1 MPVRKAGET
10 DIDFIAG
17 AYASA
22 FAFTR
27 NRTAEYIEDTGLSNF
42 HIIEQESNPAA
53 VFALIETGHW
63 FGGKVVPACNIA
75 HVAIS
80 PEHRGSGLAAAILDF
95 ACEEA
100 LRRGAAIASLF
111 ASTRP
116 VYRKSGFELA
126 GSEMIYEADTSELY
140 KIKSN
145 FKCRRVA
152 GEGVQSTLGPIYS
165 KHCRDQNGLLERT
178 PAHWN
183 LLIRTRGG
191 EFSTF
196 VFEAD
201 GRDVGYI
208 VLDTADQESLVLRD
222 WVALS
227 GSAALEILKF
237 LGTFS
242 TVYPRVR
249 WHGGPADQLVFAMP
263 DKGWRLIH
271 QEEFLMRVLSPK
283 TALAARG
290 YGHASGQLR
299 IDVAGGSEKQSLL
312 LTVNEG
318 QATCQE
324 DVASGEADITIGLAQ
339 FATLFSG
346 FRSAYFLHK
355 AGWILGDAEAI
366 KRCNDIFSGPAPWV
380 GEHF

>member
-1 MPVRKAGET
+1 M
-10 DIDFIAG
+10 DFIAR

-27 NRTAEYIEDTGLSNF
+27 KRTVDYIEDTGLPNF
-42 HIIEQESNPAA
+42 HIIEQGTRSAA
-53 VFALIETGHW
+53 VFALVETGHW

-80 PEHRGSGLAAAILDF
+80 PEHRGSGLAATILDF
-95 ACEEA
+95 ACDDA
-100 LRRGAAIASLF
+100 LRRGAAVASLF

-140 KIKSN
+140 KIKAN
-145 FKCRRVA
+145 FKCRRLA
-152 GEGVQSTLGPIYS
+152 SESARSTLGDIYS
-165 KHCRDQNGLLERT
+165 EHSWDQNGVLARDA
-178 PAHWN
+178 AHWN
-183 LLIRTRGG
+183 VLLRATD
-191 EFSTF
+191 EELSTF

-201 GRDVGYI
+201 GKDVGYI
-208 VLDTADQESLVLRD
+208 VLDTGNQDCLVLRD

-227 GSAALEILKF
+227 GQAAREILKF

-249 WHGGPADQLVFAMP
+249 WHGSPSDQLIFALP
-263 DKGWRLIH
+263 DKGSRLVH

-283 TALAARG
+283 KALAARG
-290 YGHASGQLR
+290 YGHASGNLR
-299 IDVAGGSEKQSLL
+299 IHVVGAPENQTLL
-312 LTVNEG
+312 LTVKDG
-318 QATCQE
+318 KATCQE
-324 DVASGEADITIGLAQ
+324 DLAGEVDITVGLSQ
-339 FATLFSG
+339 FATLFTG
-346 FRSAYFLHK
+346 FRSSYFLHK
-355 AGWILGDAEAI
+355 AGWIIGDAEAI

>member
-1 MPVRKAGET
+1 MSVREAEKR
-10 DIDFIAG
+10 DIDFIVG

-22 FAFTR
+22 FAFSR
-27 NRTAEYIEDTGLSNF
+27 ERTTFYIENTGLTNF
-42 HIIEQESNPAA
+42 HIIESATSPAA

-75 HVAIS
+75 HVAIR
-80 PEHRGSGLAAAILDF
+80 PEYRGSGLAATILNF

-100 LRRGAAIASLF
+100 SRRGAAVASLF

-140 KIKSN
+140 KIKAN
-145 FKCRRVA
+145 VKCRRVA
-152 GEGVQSTLGPIYS
+152 SESVQPVLDEIYRE
-165 KHCRDQNGLLERT
+165 HCRDQNGVLERSA
-178 PAHWN
+178 AHWN
-183 LLIRTRGG
+183 VLLRAAGD
-191 EFSTF
+191 ELSTF
-196 VFEAD
+196 VFESE

-208 VLDTADQESLVLRD
+208 VLDTGNQECLVLRD

-227 GSAALEILKF
+227 GSAAREILKF

-249 WHGGPADQLVFAMP
+249 WHGGPEDQLVFAMP
-263 DKGWRLIH
+263 DKGWRLFH
-271 QEEFLMRVLSPK
+271 QEEFLMRTLSPRK
-283 TALAARG
+283 ALAARG
-290 YGHASGQLR
+290 YGRASGSLR
-299 IDVAGGSEKQSLL
+299 IHVAGGPEKQTLL
-312 LTVNEG
+312 LVVKNG
-318 QATCQE
+318 QATCEE
-324 DVASGEADITIGLAQ
+324 DLSGEVEITVGLAQ

-346 FRSAYFLHK
+346 FRSAHFLHK

-366 KRCNDIFSGPAPWV
+366 TLCNDIFSGPAPWV